1 MMTRPLPI
9 FLGLLLATTLSAQS
23 PLTTAYFPEA
33 GDSLRYS
40 TNTSLEIDIDDLID
54 INGPNINIDFGDLS
68 GTTDPVETVTAVLN
82 DSDFPTA
89 ELRID
94 GFDGISSYYRTTDN
108 AFILTGIEASIS
120 DFVPLDIGR
129 LNVEYE
135 LDPERPMRRAGVDFG
150 DRFVTTDVNSVA
162 VNPDDVPQEIID
174 LLPDTLQPFITQV
187 DSVRVRVVT
196 DREITYDAYG
206 QVTLNGVTYDVLRER
221 MVESIQGF
229 VEVKVGSFNY
239 IDITP
244 LLEPFV
250 PEEIAPVLG
259 TRPSLV
265 TVTYWSNDSKEF
277 ILNYREIDEDPID
290 GADDVPALIRFK
302 LETDRTSSVADAFI
316 RQARVSVFPNP
327 AATEATFSIEGA
339 QAGNYELVLVNQLGR
354 VMQRRDLRVE
364 GGTTRASLNVGD
376 LPRGLYLYSLR
387 NEQGVVLTTK
397 RLLVGTN
404 RP

>member
-135 LDPERPMRRAGVDFG
+135 LDPERPMRRAGVDYG